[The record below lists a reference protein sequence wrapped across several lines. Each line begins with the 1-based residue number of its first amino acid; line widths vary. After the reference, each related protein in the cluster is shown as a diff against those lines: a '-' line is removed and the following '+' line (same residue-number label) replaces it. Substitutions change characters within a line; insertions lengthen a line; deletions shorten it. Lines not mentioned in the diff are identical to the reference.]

1 MAWLAAAAAIAAS
14 VAAVL
19 WWHGF
24 RAESHQPLATITK
37 SAAARWNDAADATGQ
52 EGRLPAVYHLLEG
65 SAELTLGNGTVLT
78 LEAPCRLELVNLQRA
93 LLHEGH
99 VVAYVPKPSE
109 GLTIETL
116 NAEVRDLGTEFGMQ
130 VDSRTSTFVQ
140 VFDGTVVAGPKSPAG
155 NAAAEHQVAAGKAVR
170 IGKTVEEVPFS
181 AERFVRWLPD
191 PATHPS
197 LRDTPYNRPSR
208 DTLEVTRTRVPIS
221 VDGDLSEWD
230 AAQFFESR
238 CREPFGEHY
247 HVRGALMYDDRHLYI
262 AAVVGDPAPMRSI
275 LDPQWES
282 CQGWQGGGVQLR
294 LITDRKSGW
303 PSDARRGSPLREQDV
318 GDQLVHV
325 MMWYFEPRS
334 QPCLHI
340 VRGMD
345 FHGHQVNPPGY
356 RGAFRK
362 TPDGTGYVLEY
373 ALTWELLGAGA
384 DPPRGGDELPGM
396 WTVHWSDAGGRC
408 WRGKLTEI
416 CNLSGNN
423 LDEFWRAESWGR
435 ISFLP

>member
-1 MAWLAAAAAIAAS
+1 MA
-14 VAAVL
+14 
-19 WWHGF
+19 GF

-37 SAAARWNDAADATGQ
+37 SAAARWSDAADATGQ

-116 NAEVRDLGTEFGMQ
+116 NAEVRDLGTEFGIQ

-140 VFDGTVVAGPKSPAG
+140 VYDGTVVAGPKSPAG
-155 NAAAEHQVAAGKAVR
+155 NAAAERQVAAGKAVR
-170 IGKTVEEVPFS
+170 IGKTVEDVPFS

-208 DTLEVTRTRVPIS
+208 DTLEVTRTRVPVS

-247 HVRGALMYDDRHLYI
+247 HVRGA
-262 AAVVGDPAPMRSI
+262 
-275 LDPQWES
+275 
-282 CQGWQGGGVQLR
+282 
-294 LITDRKSGW
+294 
-303 PSDARRGSPLREQDV
+303 
-318 GDQLVHV
+318 
-325 MMWYFEPRS
+325 
-334 QPCLHI
+334 
-340 VRGMD
+340 
-345 FHGHQVNPPGY
+345 
-356 RGAFRK
+356 
-362 TPDGTGYVLEY
+362 
-373 ALTWELLGAGA
+373 
-384 DPPRGGDELPGM
+384 
-396 WTVHWSDAGGRC
+396 
-408 WRGKLTEI
+408 
-416 CNLSGNN
+416 
-423 LDEFWRAESWGR
+423 
-435 ISFLP
+435 